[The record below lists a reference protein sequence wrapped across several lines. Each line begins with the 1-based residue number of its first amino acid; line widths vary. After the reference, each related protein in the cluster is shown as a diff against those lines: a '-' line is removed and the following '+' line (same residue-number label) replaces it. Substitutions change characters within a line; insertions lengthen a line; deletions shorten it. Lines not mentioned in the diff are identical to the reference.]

1 VAAFRPTDLVR
12 VLAKTHVLGRPSVT
26 AARNMDG
33 VARLLVTVEQ
43 DATLPSVPAAAV
55 AAAQLLLPLLR
66 PRSQCRKME
75 LVVPRVVL
83 RVLGL
88 LSEIAAHNMVGV
100 VQAQII
106 VVLRATEDSA
116 LVVR

>member
-1 VAAFRPTDLVR
+1 
-12 VLAKTHVLGRPSVT
+12 
-26 AARNMDG
+26 MDG